1 MSSSSRIPDRA
12 PEVVLD
18 AQDVLEGLRRFRYY
32 WHPIRTEL
40 PEEFRHRAATLLD
53 RVPSWSTLAAGLLR
67 VELDPPAP
75 DELEP
80 VEEDLALRIARALV
94 DDGWIELAGAPIEA
108 VISSIEHSG
117 AIQSARPAS

>member
-32 WHPIRTEL
+32 WHPIRTQI

-67 VELDPPAP
+67 VELDPPPP
-75 DELEP
+75 DRLGP
-80 VEEDLALRIARALV
+80 VEEEVARRIARALV
-94 DDGWIELAGAPIEA
+94 DDGWLDLGPAPIEA

-117 AIQSARPAS
+117 AIQSTRPAP

>member
-1 MSSSSRIPDRA
+1 MSSSSRIPDRG

-32 WHPIRTEL
+32 WHPIRTEIPDEL
-40 PEEFRHRAATLLD
+40 RHRAATLLD

-67 VELDPPAP
+67 VELDPPPP
-75 DELEP
+75 DRLEP
-80 VEEDLALRIARALV
+80 VEEEVARRIARALL
-94 DDGWIELAGAPIEA
+94 DDGWLDLGPAPIEA

-117 AIQSARPAS
+117 AIQSTRPTP